1 MPKAVI
7 CVEVMDSGG
16 GDQAVAHR
24 LFSVSE
30 CPSDTWMEKF
40 MCGTEEDDAQ
50 LGEWR
55 EDIIR
60 DFPMNISD
68 GVANRLSAPSETQSL
83 REDGLLKWEDGYR
96 WESRTNTNHQG
107 EVIGIP
113 VTTSGEGMVIGSA
126 WFEMVREAKR
136 RAQTQGVQPPS
147 MWCIMAVEGMVESLR
162 AGGLRPRIIFWI
174 EGGDN
179 G

>member
-1 MPKAVI
+1 
-7 CVEVMDSGG
+7 
-16 GDQAVAHR
+16 
-24 LFSVSE
+24 
-30 CPSDTWMEKF
+30 MEKF

-107 EVIGIP
+107 EVMGIP
-113 VTTSGEGMVIGSA
+113 ATTSGEGMVIGSA

-136 RAQTQGVQPPS
+136 RAQTQGVQPSS
-147 MWCIMAVEGMVESLR
+147 MWCIMAIEGMVESLR